1 MGVRIQRVRR
11 AAELARVA
19 RSRRL
24 LRVLREVGV
33 VGTRPATRESAREFR
48 QALEELGTPF
58 VKLGPLLPSPTA
70 WLPDVYNEELGHLVD
85 EVAPP
90 PFAELEQVVHEDLG

>member
-24 LRVLREVGV
+24 LRVLREIGV
-33 VGTRPATRESAREFR
+33 VGTRPATRESARDFR
-48 QALEELGTPF
+48 QALEELGTTF
-58 VKLGPLLPSPTA
+58 VKLGQLLSSRPDM
-70 WLPDVYNEELGHLVD
+70 LPDVYIEELGHLVD
-85 EVAPP
+85 EVPAL
-90 PFAELEQVVHEDLG
+90 PFAELESVVHEE